1 MVWQA
6 IKFPIEMSWSEGEY
20 LPPDIIFEKRDP
32 YGSPMSVTITI
43 ESPTKIRF
51 KVTNIKRVYVDFEGL
66 MKFCNIPEHLVSQAL
81 RYVRD
86 YVDHIDVVVSDSG
99 TLEFEAKIP
108 SDWVIID
115 VLLNGTPVSFTR
127 TNNTIKVTVS
137 LSEATITFKLQPTII
152 QQTYNIINL
161 LLAIMVIMIISSF
174 AVTTVNV
181 FRRR

>member
-32 YGSPMSVTITI
+32 YGSPMSVTITV
-43 ESPTKIRF
+43 ESITKIKF
-51 KVTNIKRVYVDFEGL
+51 KITNIKRVYVDFEGL
-66 MKFCNIPEHLVSQAL
+66 MKFCNIPEYLVSQAL
-81 RYVRD
+81 RYIRD
-86 YVDHIDVVVSDSG
+86 YIDHIDIVVSDSG

-115 VLLNGTPVSFTR
+115 VLLNGTPVSFTQ

-137 LSEATITFKLQPTII
+137 LSEATITFKLQPTIV

-161 LLAIMVIMIISSF
+161 LLAIMVIMIFSSF

>member
-43 ESPTKIRF
+43 DSPTKIRF
-51 KVTNIKRVYVDFEGL
+51 KITNIKRVYVDFEGL
-66 MKFCNIPEHLVSQAL
+66 MKFCNIPEYLVSQAL
-81 RYVRD
+81 RYIRD
-86 YVDHIDVVVSDSG
+86 YIDHIDIVVSDSG

-108 SDWVIID
+108 SDWMLVD
-115 VLLNGTPVSFTR
+115 VLLNGSPVDFTL
-127 TNNTIKVTVS
+127 TDNTIKVAVS

-174 AVTTVNV
+174 AVITVNV

>member
-1 MVWQA
+1 MVWQMPQ
-6 IKFPIEMSWSEGEY
+6 FPVEISWTEGEY
-20 LPPDIIFEKRDP
+20 KPTDIIFEKRDP
-32 YGSPMSVTITI
+32 SGSPMSATVII
-43 ESPTKIRF
+43 ESPS
-51 KVTNIKRVYVDFEGL
+51 KVIFRTTNIKRIYVDFEGL
-66 MKFCNIPEHLVSQAL
+66 MKFCNIPEYLVSQAL

-86 YVDHIDVVVSDSG
+86 YVDHIDIVVSDSG

-108 SDWVIID
+108 SDWMLVD
-115 VLLNGTPVSFTR
+115 VLLNGSPVDFTL
-127 TNNTIKVTVS
+127 TDNTIKVAVS

-161 LLAIMVIMIISSF
+161 LLAIMVIMIFSSF